1 MPCTIRRRASIF
13 ALSLGKEY
21 FMPAHFIQRAQK
33 YHSESLPR
41 SLSVQR
47 TEVARDR
54 PVYSHPANYSDGV
67 DAYIVHAKERFRGE
81 VARWV
86 DARPTTNRF
95 ARIGFKLTQFVYDSL
110 LRSRRTRDDCEAEP
124 LNCLNQTRR
133 EICDSVCGDYTIVK
147 KKISPLHL

>member
-41 SLSVQR
+41 SLSVPR

-86 DARPTTNRF
+86 DARSTMNRIQIDTI
-95 ARIGFKLTQFVYDSL
+95 RLRQF
-110 LRSRRTRDDCEAEP
+110 
-124 LNCLNQTRR
+124 
-133 EICDSVCGDYTIVK
+133 I
-147 KKISPLHL
+147 KISTNARRLWSRASELPEPTSTRNMRLCIR